1 MGTALVAVESF
12 LLMLYNTLITFFGIF
27 VYSVTEK
34 DIYEAELL
42 RNPKMLHC
50 NRAHSPDLKSIGIAL
65 LDGCYCGVVVLFFHY
80 SYYGNGIHHKNGIND
95 DLYAFQTSVTV
106 TNVMISVIRVLTM
119 TNIFNTSVIIGI
131 VLAMLANYITM
142 LVGNFWT
149 AFGIGQ
155 VGQIGFLYTSWSSNL
170 LITACVCIASLPDL
184 CFRFMRRYLAP
195 NPAEAYMMSQ
205 DKYVHRWHRE
215 NEEVV

>member
-1 MGTALVAVESF
+1 M
-12 LLMLYNTLITFFGIF
+12 
-27 VYSVTEK
+27 
-34 DIYEAELL
+34 
-42 RNPKMLHC
+42 
-50 NRAHSPDLKSIGIAL
+50 
-65 LDGCYCGVVVLFFHY
+65 
-80 SYYGNGIHHKNGIND
+80 
-95 DLYAFQTSVTV
+95 TV

-142 LVGNFWT
+142 LVGNIWT
-149 AFGIGQ
+149 AFGVGQ

-170 LITACVCIASLPDL
+170 LITACVFIASLPDL

-195 NPAEAYMMSQ
+195 NPAESYMMSQ
-205 DKYVHRWHRE
+205 DKHVHRWHRE